1 MRRLH
6 QIHVGIF
13 LEECAS
19 YKITAVQFAVMTV
32 LLNRPNSDQVTIARE
47 AGIDRTN
54 VADVLSRLEQRN
66 IVKRETS
73 GTDRRMRLSKL
84 TEKGEVIAR
93 EMETA
98 SIRAQTRFF
107 STLSKT
113 KQQQLLE
120 LMTELVRAN
129 NEFSRAPAQEK
140 DG

>member
-1 MRRLH
+1 
-6 QIHVGIF
+6 
-13 LEECAS
+13 
-19 YKITAVQFAVMTV
+19 MTV

-66 IVKRETS
+66 IVKRKTS

-84 TEKGEVIAR
+84 TENGEVIAR